1 MPPSNESRKSRKTR
15 RKRREPAYITCL
27 LVHGPKPENW
37 AKAAQYKL
45 QIVQWWMDSITGNTP
60 PETNRSGHR
69 FYARFMSW
77 YHSEGK
83 RELTTVVKED
93 T

>member
-1 MPPSNESRKSRKTR
+1 MPSNTSKQKK
-15 RKRREPAYITCL
+15 KRREPTYVTCL

-37 AKAAQYKL
+37 RKAVYYKTA
-45 QIVQWWMDSITGNTP
+45 IIQWWMDSITGDTP

-77 YHSEGK
+77 YHAEGK
-83 RELTTVVKED
+83 REITTVVKEQD
-93 T
+93 DVC